1 MKNKAIVFVII
12 ILGILCFVW
21 SILFFVNVY
30 NVICEMNPDS
40 GFDFGVLMFGG
51 LITLILGFYLIIQLI
66 K

>member
-12 ILGILCFVW
+12 ILGVLCFLL
-21 SILFFVNVY
+21 SIMFFVNVY

-51 LITLILGFYLIIQLI
+51 LINLILGFCLIIEVI